1 MNEEEVR
8 ALIQAACARLYRRH
22 RTLID
27 FRAHERTIA
36 GRLAGYLE
44 LLFDGWDVDAD
55 YNREGNAGDPKHD
68 EQGLIV
74 PDIIIHRLGQRR
86 GANLVAME
94 MKGYWNREDRG
105 IDEEQLRRMA
115 AEVRLPILVQVGT
128 RAGRGSAHS
137 RRAGEWRRSGGV
149 ARSGAYGLRCVT

>member
-74 PDIIIHRLGQRR
+74 PDIIIHRRGQRR

-115 AEVRLPILVQVGT
+115 AEYGYQFLFRLELEPDAARLIAVGP
-128 RAGRGSAHS
+128 ANGDVPA
-137 RRAGEWRRSGGV
+137 A
-149 ARSGAYGLRCVT
+149 

>member
-27 FRAHERTIA
+27 CRAHERTIA
-36 GRLAGYLE
+36 GRLAGHLE
-44 LLFDGWDVDAD
+44 SLFDGWDVDAD
-55 YNREGNAGDPKHD
+55 YNREGNAGAPKHG
-68 EQGLIV
+68 ERGLIV
-74 PDIIIHRLGQRR
+74 PDIIIHRRGQRR
-86 GANLVAME
+86 GANEVAMK
-94 MKGYWNREDRG
+94 MKGYWNQEDRR
-105 IDEEQLRRMA
+105 IDDGRR
-115 AEVRLPILVQVGT
+115 VRLPILVQVGI